1 MSIKIRHQTAI
12 LFPLGILLALTFIFS
27 CAVGRYPV
35 HPADVVRLFA
45 SRLFPSLMQDD
56 LAEAAIVLF
65 RVRLPRVL
73 AAALV
78 GAALSAS
85 GAAYQGIFRNPLVS
99 PDVLGVSAGSG
110 FGAALAIFLSFTAA
124 GITAASFALG
134 IGTAL
139 LVGFLARH
147 QGKDNTLALV
157 LSGIMTGSL
166 LSSATS
172 FLKLAGDP
180 QNVLPAITYWLMG
193 SLASVRERDILFAA
207 PLILASLLLLFLLRW
222 RINILTLGDEEARTL
237 GTNMRLSR
245 SLVMT
250 AATLA
255 TAACVSISGLIGWV
269 GLVIPHFARLLSG
282 SDYRVL
288 MPAAMLLGATF
299 LLLVDDIARMITAS
313 EIPLGILTSFVGVP
327 FFLYLI
333 RKGGKTG

>member
-1 MSIKIRHQTAI
+1 VSINIRHPSAV
-12 LFPLGILLALTFIFS
+12 LFPLGLLLALTFILS

-35 HPADVVRLFA
+35 QPLVVVRLFA
-45 SRLFPSLMQDD
+45 SRLFPSLMSDN
-56 LAEAAIVLF
+56 LSEAAIVLF
-65 RVRLPRVL
+65 RVRLPRVV

-99 PDVLGVSAGSG
+99 PDVLGVSAGAG

-124 GITAASFALG
+124 GITLGSFAFG

-139 LVGFLARH
+139 LVAFLARH
-147 QGKDNTLALV
+147 LGNDNTLALV

-193 SLASVRERDILFAA
+193 SLASVRENDILFAA
-207 PLILASLLLLFLLRW
+207 PLILASLLLLYLLRW
-222 RINILTLGDEEARTL
+222 RINILTMGDEEARTL
-237 GTNMRLSR
+237 GTDIRLSR
-245 SLVMT
+245 ALVMT

-269 GLVIPHFARLLSG
+269 GLVIPHFARLLAG

-288 MPAAMLLGATF
+288 MPAAMLMGASF
-299 LLLVDDIARMITAS
+299 LLLVDDLARMITAS

-333 RKGGKTG
+333 RKGGKTE